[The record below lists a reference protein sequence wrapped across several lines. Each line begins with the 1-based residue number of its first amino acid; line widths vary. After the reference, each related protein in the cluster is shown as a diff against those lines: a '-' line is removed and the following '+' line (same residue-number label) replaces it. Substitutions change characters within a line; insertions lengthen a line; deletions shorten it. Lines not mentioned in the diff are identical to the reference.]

1 MSSHRCAPALCVAH
15 PGREGHWVKQ
25 QQGRRKDAKRW
36 LVQFPRALPIGIF
49 LLVAAIALLS
59 AYSIERGDAQKAEAQ
74 LGARTDA
81 IASALERRANASS
94 AYLRSGAA
102 LLSTLGDVPEGEFRR
117 FVSELRLDSDFRG
130 NDGIGWA
137 QIVRPGEE
145 DAFDALMERDH
156 GTAFPLHP
164 RPDGSQPFSVPVTY
178 LHPQNDRST
187 RALGFDMYSEP
198 KRRAAMIEAAVS
210 ASPTASDG
218 VVLQQ
223 EEGVEEPGFL
233 IYMPVFTAAPGG
245 RALKGY
251 IYSPFNAEQF
261 LTAALELEEAGQ
273 FGVQLF
279 DGDLANP
286 GLLLASTIED
296 DEPHG
301 RVSRRVV
308 TIANNSWLLVVSRS
322 GSGLL
327 SGLALATLI
336 FGLLVASLLAV
347 VVRLLTQQAQ
357 EDEATLAWYG
367 EQASIRNSLTRE
379 LNHRVKNTL
388 ANVLS
393 IISLTRRRS
402 SDLDSF
408 ADALTGRIRAL
419 SATHDLL
426 TQSDWGATPVRAVVA
441 AELLPYATSGDH
453 TLVIE
458 GEAVDLAPNEALSLG
473 LAIHELAT
481 NAAKYGAL
489 SVPDGTLRVTW
500 EVMSGSLVRIEWLE
514 RGGPPVKPE
523 RGRGFGTDLIERI
536 VAHELH
542 NPVELSFEPEG
553 VRCVLCVPIRR
564 PREFALRAASAS
576 GGSPQKARIAA
587 RAEAQER

>member
-1 MSSHRCAPALCVAH
+1 M
-15 PGREGHWVKQ
+15 KYQ
-25 QQGRRKDAKRW
+25 QQVRRKGAKRW
-36 LVQFPRALPIGIF
+36 LVQFPRALPVGIF
-49 LLVAAIALLS
+49 LLITAIAVVS
-59 AYSIERGDAQKAEAQ
+59 AFAIERGEAQ
-74 LGARTDA
+74 RAETQLSARTDA

-94 AYLRSGAA
+94 AYLRAGAA
-102 LLSTLGDVPEGEFRR
+102 LLSTLGDIPEGEFRR

-137 QIVRPGEE
+137 EVVRPGEE
-145 DAFDALMERDH
+145 EAFDALMERDYGEPH
-156 GTAFPLHP
+156 PLHP
-164 RPDGSQPFSVPVTY
+164 RPDGSQPFAVPVTY
-178 LHPQNDRST
+178 LHPQNERAR

-198 KRRAAMIEAAVS
+198 IRRSAMIEAAVS
-210 ASPTASDG
+210 ATPTASDA

-223 EEGVEEPGFL
+223 DAGEDVPGFL
-233 IYMPVFTAAPGG
+233 IYMPVYAPAPGG

-251 IYSPFNAEQF
+251 IYSPFNADQF
-261 LTAALELEEAGQ
+261 LIAALELEEAGQ

-279 DGDLANP
+279 DGDRTNP
-286 GLLLASTIED
+286 GTLMASTIAQEA
-296 DEPHG
+296 PG
-301 RVSRRVV
+301 ARLSRREV
-308 TIANNSWLLVVSRS
+308 TIANNTWLLVVSRS
-322 GSGLL
+322 DGGLL

-347 VVRLLTQQAQ
+347 VVRLLTQQAE

-402 SDLDSF
+402 EDLDSF
-408 ADALTGRIRAL
+408 ADSLTGRIRAL

-426 TQSDWGATPVRAVVA
+426 TQSDWGSTPVGAVIE

-453 TLVIE
+453 TLIIK
-458 GEAVDLAPNEALSLG
+458 GEAVNLAPNEALSLG
-473 LAIHELAT
+473 LAVHELAT

-489 SVPDGTLRVTW
+489 SVPDGNLRVTW
-500 EVMSGSLVRIEWLE
+500 ELVSEELVRIEWLE
-514 RGGPPVKPE
+514 RGGPPVRQD
-523 RGRGFGTDLIERI
+523 RGRGFGTDLIQRI
-536 VAHELH
+536 VAHELS
-542 NPVELSFEPEG
+542 NPVDLSFEPEG

-564 PREFALRAASAS
+564 PREFALRA
-576 GGSPQKARIAA
+576 GVLTRKGRRGRKGRIAS
-587 RAEAQER
+587 RVEAQGE

>member
-1 MSSHRCAPALCVAH
+1 MSH
-15 PGREGHWVKQ
+15 Q
-25 QQGRRKDAKRW
+25 QQGRRKGAKRW
-36 LVQFPRALPIGIF
+36 LVQFPRALPLGIF
-49 LLVAAIALLS
+49 LLITAIALLS
-59 AYSIERGDAQKAEAQ
+59 AVAIERGEAQ
-74 LGARTDA
+74 RSATQLSARTDA
-81 IASALERRANASS
+81 IASALERRANASG
-94 AYLRSGAA
+94 AYLRAGAA
-102 LLSTLGDVPEGEFRR
+102 LLSTLGDVPEAEFRR

-137 QIVRPGEE
+137 TVVRPGEE
-145 DAFDALMERDH
+145 EAFNALMERDYGSPH
-156 GTAFPLHP
+156 PLYP
-164 RPDGSQPFSVPVTY
+164 RPDGSQPFAVPVTY
-178 LHPQNDRST
+178 LHPQNERAL

-198 KRRAAMIEAAVS
+198 IRRSAMIEAAVS
-210 ASPTASDG
+210 ATPTASDA

-223 EEGVEEPGFL
+223 DGAADAPGFL
-233 IYMPVFTAAPGG
+233 IYMPVYAPAPGG

-251 IYSPFNAEQF
+251 IYSPFSAEQF
-261 LTAALELEEAGQ
+261 LHAALELEEAGQ

-279 DGDLANP
+279 DGGRANP
-286 GLLLASTIED
+286 GTLLASTIEQEAPD
-296 DEPHG
+296 AHL
-301 RVSRRVV
+301 SRREV
-308 TIANNSWLLVVSRS
+308 TIANNTWLLVVSRS
-322 GSGLL
+322 GEGLL

-347 VVRLLTQQAQ
+347 VVRLLTQQAE

-402 SDLDSF
+402 EDLDSF
-408 ADALTGRIRAL
+408 ADSLTGRIRAL

-426 TQSDWGATPVRAVVA
+426 TQSDWGSTPVGAVIE

-453 TLVIE
+453 TLIIE
-458 GEAVDLAPNEALSLG
+458 GEAVNLAPNEALSLG
-473 LAIHELAT
+473 LAVHELAT

-489 SVPDGTLRVTW
+489 SVPDGNLRVTW
-500 EVMSGSLVRIEWLE
+500 ELASPELVRIEWLE
-514 RGGPPVKPE
+514 RGGPPVKQD
-523 RGRGFGTDLIERI
+523 RGRGFGTDLIQRI
-536 VAHELH
+536 VAHELS

-564 PREFALRAASAS
+564 PREFALRAGVSKS
-576 GGSPQKARIAA
+576 KRWRGRKGRIASQV
-587 RAEAQER
+587 EAQGQ